1 VALEP
6 FVLEAFEPYYWLS
19 AGSILFE
26 TTAETTTVKY
36 PPINPPHQAQTPA
49 LSTQNKH

>member
-6 FVLEAFEPYYWLS
+6 FVLEASEPYYWLL
-19 AGSILFE
+19 ARSILFE

-36 PPINPPHQAQTPA
+36 LPGILPHKA
-49 LSTQNKH
+49 KHLQLPT